1 MNKFT
6 IRLKISAFASLCLVF
21 CAFLSHGPL
30 EEQSVY
36 IQKKLTDHYDDQQD
50 GSAVKQYE
58 LKITNNGFCR
68 YKRYFSNGK
77 TEYFSFNLAKFK
89 TMDYLGTVISGKLYL
104 RTLSDDVIVQTYN
117 DKKGDVDSMASC
129 LVIPLKNLEAE
140 DLNDFNGK
148 FQKMNALL
156 RAHK

>member
-6 IRLKISAFASLCLVF
+6 FGLKIGVFLMLCLVF
-21 CAFLSHGPL
+21 YAFFTPDPL
-30 EEQSVY
+30 DEQSVY
-36 IQKKLTDHYDDQQD
+36 IQKKLTDHYDAQQHD
-50 GSAVKQYE
+50 NGVKQYE
-58 LKITNNGFCR
+58 LKITNSGFCR
-68 YKRYFSNGK
+68 YKRYFYKGK

-89 TMDYLGTVISGKLYL
+89 TLDYLGTVSSGKLYL

-117 DKKGDVDSMASC
+117 DKSGDVDSMASC
-129 LVIPLKNLEAE
+129 LIIPLKNLEPE
-140 DLNDFNGK
+140 DLNDFNDM

>member
-6 IRLKISAFASLCLVF
+6 LRLKIWVLASVSLIF
-21 CAFLSHGPL
+21 CAFLSHDPL
-30 EEQSVY
+30 DEQSIY
-36 IQKKLTDHYDDQQD
+36 IQKKLTDHYDAQQD
-50 GSAVKQYE
+50 GNTVKQYE
-58 LKITNNGFCR
+58 LKITNSGFCR
-68 YKRYFSNGK
+68 YKRYFLNGK
-77 TEYFSFNLAKFK
+77 TEYFSFNLVKLK
-89 TMDYLGTVISGKLYL
+89 TMDYLGTVNNGKLYL

-129 LVIPLKNLEAE
+129 LIIPLKNVEAE

-148 FQKMNALL
+148 FLKMTTLL